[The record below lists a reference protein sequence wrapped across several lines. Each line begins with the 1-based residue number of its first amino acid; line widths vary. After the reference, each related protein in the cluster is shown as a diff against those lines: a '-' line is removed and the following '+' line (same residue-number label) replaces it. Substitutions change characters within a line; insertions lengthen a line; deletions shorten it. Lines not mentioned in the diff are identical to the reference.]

1 MDHQVSIVL
10 KSGDRYDIHLTAA
23 EAAEFDKVSGRAH
36 GGELFAAAGL
46 ETPNPMGKI
55 LLIDQILLL
64 AQEQK
69 SSAWAQPD
77 ASLKK
82 FLAAV
87 VQSLGRPTVTIDL
100 INYKV

>member
-10 KSGDRYDIHLTAA
+10 KSGERYDIHLTAA
-23 EAAEFDKVSGRAH
+23 EAAEFDKSSGRSH
-36 GGELFAAAGL
+36 IGELFAAAGL

-69 SSAWAQPD
+69 ASAWAQPD
-77 ASLKK
+77 AALKK
-82 FLAAV
+82 FLAAA
-87 VQSLGRPTVTIDL
+87 VQALGRPSVTIDL
-100 INYKV
+100 INYKL